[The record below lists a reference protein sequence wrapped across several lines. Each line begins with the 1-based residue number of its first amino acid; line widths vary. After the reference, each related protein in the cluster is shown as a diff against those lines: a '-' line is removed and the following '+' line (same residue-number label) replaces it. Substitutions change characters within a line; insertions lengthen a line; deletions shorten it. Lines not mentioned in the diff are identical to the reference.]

1 MDEIFEKF
9 EDFKEIFECF
19 IYKKIERFNNN
30 DDEIFE
36 KLKYSKEMPK
46 YLYIKRSIDFN
57 NNNKFF
63 DYFKILEI
71 FEYFDKIFKIFFYKN
86 LYKSS
91 TI

>member
-30 DDEIFE
+30 DNEIFE
-36 KLKYSKEMPK
+36 KLKYSKKMPK

-57 NNNKFF
+57 NNNVRLVVHWRRASALR
-63 DYFKILEI
+63 Y
-71 FEYFDKIFKIFFYKN
+71 N
-86 LYKSS
+86 RRRGVAMSS
-91 TI
+91 YNIDLI